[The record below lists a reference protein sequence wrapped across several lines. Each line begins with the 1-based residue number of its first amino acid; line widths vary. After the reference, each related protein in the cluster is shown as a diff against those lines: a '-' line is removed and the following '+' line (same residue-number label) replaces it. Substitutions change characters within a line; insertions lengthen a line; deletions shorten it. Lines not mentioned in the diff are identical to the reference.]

1 MQQKSATSPPL
12 QYSIE
17 GVALALC
24 THRNTIHRLI
34 ASGLLDSYL
43 IGRRR
48 YVRHAELERFLDQA
62 EGGFLEVEP
71 RKAKAIAKAREA
83 NAAEA

>member
-1 MQQKSATSPPL
+1 MQQKSTTSPPL

-17 GVALALC
+17 GVALALD
-24 THRNTIHRLI
+24 THRNTVHRLI

-48 YVRHAELERFLDQA
+48 YVRRAELDRFLDRA
-62 EGGFLEVEP
+62 EGGFLEVES
-71 RKAKAIAKAREA
+71 RKAKANAP
-83 NAAEA
+83 AAEA

>member
-1 MQQKSATSPPL
+1 MQQKSTTAGPAL

-17 GVALALC
+17 AAAQALD
-24 THRNTIHRLI
+24 THRNTVHRLI
-34 ASGLLDSYL
+34 ALGLINSYL

-62 EGGFLEVEP
+62 EGGFLEESP
-71 RKAKAIAKAREA
+71 RKSKATAPTVEA
-83 NAAEA
+83 

>member
-1 MQQKSATSPPL
+1 MQQKSTTSGSAL

-17 GVALALC
+17 GVAEALG
-24 THRNTIHRLI
+24 THRNSVHRFIALGLI
-34 ASGLLDSYL
+34 NSYL

-62 EGGFLEVEP
+62 EGGFLEAA
-71 RKAKAIAKAREA
+71 RKAKA
-83 NAAEA
+83 NPPAAEA